1 PGGPGVAPRGEGQ
14 RVRHRDRCPGGDR
27 WSRHRRPDG
36 TDCADGE
43 EESMTEPTPTAPA
56 ATDGGTVGQWRA
68 TYTPG
73 SWVVLSGPTSMVVLQ
88 PAPAKASTLLNSM
101 WDVVVSAASVDQLV
115 ERLAQFNVGTM
126 PSFAAFFWHDGQ
138 MRSLVRGAVS
148 VMDLTSG
155 EYVADG
161 EGIQTWSEIGLGDVR
176 QVRIDM
182 EGTPEESVDKLQLP
196 LVVGAVTASAIVLD
210 ATDEVR
216 VVSPQ
221 AVGAEPALAP
231 TDPSVDRMSA
241 EQAGAEQGAPQQ
253 GGTEAGGTEAGDTEA
268 GDTEAGDTEAGGS
281 DGVPVGA
288 AVAAGAAAAGATG
301 TDATDTDA
309 TDTETGGS
317 DASGTD
323 ADGS

>member
-1 PGGPGVAPRGEGQ
+1 
-14 RVRHRDRCPGGDR
+14 
-27 WSRHRRPDG
+27 
-36 TDCADGE
+36 
-43 EESMTEPTPTAPA
+43 MTEPTPTAPA

-101 WDVVVSAASVDQLV
+101 WDVVVPAASVDPLV

-241 EQAGAEQGAPQQ
+241 EQAGAEQGAPEQ
-253 GGTEAGGTEAGDTEA
+253 GGTGAGDTEA
-268 GDTEAGDTEAGGS
+268 GSS

-309 TDTETGGS
+309 TDTDATDTETGGS

-323 ADGS
+323 ADGSAAEAPSAAAAGTGGRPVDPAVALFGGAPAAAETGDPTAAPIADAD